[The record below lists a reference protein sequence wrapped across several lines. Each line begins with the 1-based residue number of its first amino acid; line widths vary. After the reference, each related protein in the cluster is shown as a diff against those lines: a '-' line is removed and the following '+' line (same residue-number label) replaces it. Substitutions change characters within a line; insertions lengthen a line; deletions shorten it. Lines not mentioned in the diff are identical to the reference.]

1 MLQWYEGKEQSPNLK
16 KKGKPYNRP
25 LMENDNAN
33 NYPEGHFSLWSSE
46 LCGYCKVLRRVGVF
60 VLEQQKLLS
69 VIAIII

>member
-1 MLQWYEGKEQSPNLK
+1 
-16 KKGKPYNRP
+16 
-25 LMENDNAN
+25 MENDNAN